1 MKIMKDFITEIRRI
15 RTDELILALSELSI
29 QMFQSE
35 TRHMKNIPIQVN
47 QFGVWQNKEVLLTAW
62 DILNVEFLSI
72 KNSNDY
78 RDSKQ
83 KSSIGELINLYRG
96 YENAQKD
103 LEYLKD
109 GSLNEVFRTV
119 LGMTAEQFQYQN
131 LDYYFERFNRNYY
144 ILVATDN
151 FEHSDRLDVAAAL
164 ENVFGYSVQDYLSI
178 MLMVYWLCS
187 KCPEPLS
194 APENV
199 YKKTDATVFTKDNI
213 TNFVKHYSCSY
224 SDLRASFLGKQLLYS
239 KPFIKTD
246 RNGRYIV
253 SSLLVLFMLIG
264 NGLYWV
270 VRDYYQKKGTQ
281 EFPNKFGLL
290 FEDYI
295 KDLASKYCKQNEWQV
310 IEQGAVKGADF
321 LFDFGELRLLIEAK
335 SALLKLDAKQQVP
348 NLHSANQF
356 FERTVEESYKQL
368 NKSFDEFS
376 KKGDSPI
383 AKIILLYDEFSNT
396 AIIEHSLFDVFQD
409 DKKFFVMTI
418 RQFEMLLHLHKHN
431 TDKFKSVLKK
441 IIYGMNSS
449 SSKTNIDAI
458 FSELDINDNP
468 HFEGE
473 MDYFQKQMQHFE
485 LNLK

>member
-1 MKIMKDFITEIRRI
+1 MKIMKDFIAEIRKI
-15 RTDELILALSELSI
+15 RTDELILELSKLSI

-35 TRHMKNIPIQVN
+35 TRHMKNLPIQVN
-47 QFGVWQNKEVLLTAW
+47 QFGIWKNKEVLLTAW

-131 LDYYFERFNRNYY
+131 LDYFFERFNRNYY
-144 ILVATDN
+144 ILVAADK
-151 FEHSDRLDVAAAL
+151 FEHRDSLDVSAAL
-164 ENVFGYSVQDYLSI
+164 ENVFGYSVEDYLSI

-194 APENV
+194 APESV
-199 YKKTDATVFTKDNI
+199 YKKTTATVFTKENI

-224 SDLRASFLGKQLLYS
+224 TDLRGSSLGKQLLYS

-246 RNGRYIV
+246 RSGKYIA
-253 SSLLVLFMLIG
+253 SSMLAVFMLIG

-295 KDLASKYCKQNEWQV
+295 KDLASKYCKSNEWQV
-310 IEQGAVKGADF
+310 IEQGVEKGADF
-321 LFDFGELRLLIEAK
+321 LFDFGDLRLLVEAK

-356 FERTVEESYKQL
+356 FERNIEESYKQL
-368 NKSFDEFS
+368 NRSFEEFS
-376 KKGDSPI
+376 KKGDLPI

-396 AIIEHSLFDVFQD
+396 AIIEHSLFDVFQE

-418 RQFEMLLHLHKHN
+418 RQLEILLHLHKHN
-431 TDKFKSVLKK
+431 SDKFESVLQK
-441 IIYGMNSS
+441 IIDSMNSS
-449 SSKTNIDAI
+449 SSKMNMDALY
-458 FSELDINDNP
+458 SELDINENP
-468 HFEGE
+468 LFEGE

-485 LNLK
+485 MNLK

>member
-1 MKIMKDFITEIRRI
+1 MKNFITEIRKI
-15 RTDELILALSELSI
+15 RTDELILKLSELSI

-35 TRHMKNIPIQVN
+35 TRHMKNIPIQAN
-47 QFGVWQNKEVLLTAW
+47 QYGVWQNKEVLLTAW

-96 YENAQKD
+96 YENGQKD

-109 GSLNEVFRTV
+109 GTLNEVFRTV

-131 LDYYFERFNRNYY
+131 LDYYFERFSRNYY
-144 ILVATDN
+144 ILVAADK
-151 FEHSDRLDVAAAL
+151 FEHRDSLDVSSAL
-164 ENVFGYSVQDYLSI
+164 ENVFGCSIQDYLSV

-187 KCPEPLS
+187 KSPEPLS
-194 APENV
+194 APESV
-199 YKKTDATVFTKDNI
+199 YKKTNATAFTKDNI
-213 TNFVKHYSCSY
+213 AHFVKHYSCSY
-224 SDLRASFLGKQLLYS
+224 SDLRGSFLGKQLLYS

-246 RNGRYIV
+246 RNSRYIV

-270 VRDYYQKKGTQ
+270 VRDYYQTKGTQ

-295 KDLASKYCKQNEWQV
+295 KDLASMYCKQNEWQV
-310 IEQGAVKGADF
+310 IEQGVDKGADF
-321 LFDFGELRLLIEAK
+321 LFDFGKLRLLIEAK

-348 NLHSANQF
+348 NLNSANQF
-356 FERTVEESYKQL
+356 FERNIEESYKQL
-368 NKSFDEFS
+368 NRSFEEFS
-376 KKGDSPI
+376 KKCDSPI
-383 AKIILLYDEFSNT
+383 AKIVLLYDEFSNT
-396 AIIEHSLFDVFQD
+396 AIIEHSLYEVFQY
-409 DKKFFVMTI
+409 DKNCFVMTI
-418 RQFEMLLHLHKHN
+418 RQFEILLHLHKHN
-431 TDKFKSVLKK
+431 ADKFELVLQKL
-441 IIYGMNSS
+441 IYCMNSS
-449 SSKTNIDAI
+449 SSKTNFDALY
-458 FSELDINDNP
+458 SELDINDNH

-473 MDYFQKQMQHFE
+473 MDYFQKQMEHFE
-485 LNLK
+485 MNLK

>member
-1 MKIMKDFITEIRRI
+1 MKDFIAEIRKI
-15 RTDELILALSELSI
+15 RTDELILELSELSI

-35 TRHMKNIPIQVN
+35 TRHMKNLPIQVN

-109 GSLNEVFRTV
+109 GSLNEVFRTI

-131 LDYYFERFNRNYY
+131 FEYFFERFNRNYY
-144 ILVATDN
+144 ILVAAEE
-151 FEHSDRLDVAAAL
+151 FEHRGCLDASAAVN
-164 ENVFGYSVQDYLSI
+164 NVFGYSIQDYLSV

-194 APENV
+194 APENI
-199 YKKTDATVFTKDNI
+199 YKKIDATVFTKENI

-224 SDLRASFLGKQLLYS
+224 SDLRDSSLGKQLLYS

-246 RNGRYIV
+246 RSSKYIA
-253 SSLLVLFMLIG
+253 SSLLVVFMLIG
-264 NGLYWV
+264 NGLYWI

-295 KDLASKYCKQNEWQV
+295 KDLASMYCKQNEWQV
-310 IEQGAVKGADF
+310 IEQGVDKGADF
-321 LFDFGELRLLIEAK
+321 LFDFGNLRLLIEAK
-335 SALLKLDAKQQVP
+335 SALLKLDVKQQVP
-348 NLHSANQF
+348 NIQSANQF
-356 FERTVEESYKQL
+356 FERNIEESYKQL
-368 NKSFDEFS
+368 NRSFENFS
-376 KKGDSPI
+376 PKGDSPI

-396 AIIEHSLFDVFQD
+396 SIIEHSLFEVFQG
-409 DKKFFVMTI
+409 DKNCFVMTI
-418 RQFEMLLHLHKHN
+418 RQFEILLYLRKN
-431 TDKFKSVLKK
+431 DTAKFGVILEK
-441 IIYGMNSS
+441 INNCITLA
-449 SSKTNIDAI
+449 SSKTNIDALY
-458 FSELDINDNP
+458 SELNINDNP
-468 HFEGE
+468 HLKGE
-473 MDYFQKQMQHFE
+473 MDYFQKQMKHFE
-485 LNLK
+485 ANLK